1 MDCYRGHTKET
12 EMSQAFSWVVAHKA
26 EIAIAALAISELLPL
41 TDKVKAN
48 GLFQLAYNAVKK
60 LAGK

>member
-1 MDCYRGHTKET
+1 
-12 EMSQAFSWVVAHKA
+12 MSQAFSWIVAHKA
-26 EIAIAALAISELLPL
+26 ELAIAALAISELLPL

-48 GLFQLAYNAVKK
+48 GLFQLAFNAIKK

>member
-1 MDCYRGHTKET
+1 
-12 EMSQAFSWVVAHKA
+12 MSQTFSWIVAHKA
-26 EIAIAALAISELLPL
+26 ELAVAALAISELLPL

-48 GLFQLAYNAVKK
+48 GIFQLVYNAVKK